1 MLATE
6 FAVAAAE
13 EEGCSRGE
21 LVGLNRGLATI
32 CKLWPRQNIG
42 VGGGRGCSRRGSW
55 HHWCCRE
62 GGSLRL
68 G

>member
-6 FAVAAAE
+6 SAVAAAE
-13 EEGCSRGE
+13 EEACSRGE
-21 LVGLNRGLATI
+21 LVGLNRGVAPI
-32 CKLWPRQNIG
+32 CRLWPRQNIG